1 MGGCTNGS
9 LVFGQTH
16 LPSKSRGQLHDLL
29 AGIAHGL
36 RVFTASRRT
45 LKGFTDEGTVYGES
59 PAYVGIHWN
68 VIEGLYG
75 LGLAGCRA
83 GL

>member
-9 LVFGQTH
+9 LVFGQTR

-36 RVFTASRRT
+36 RVCTASRRT
-45 LKGFTDEGTVYGES
+45 LEGLYRRRDCLGES
-59 PAYVGIHWN
+59 PSYVGIHWN
-68 VIEGLYG
+68 VIEGL
-75 LGLAGCRA
+75 
-83 GL
+83 